1 MRKINK
7 EQLPEEYRKLWD
19 ELIMPVDTNIN
30 LDSVIL
36 SPENKA
42 KINRF
47 IDEVRSRDK
56 LAKYNLQYNNRALL
70 YVASVTGKS
79 FVAKAISNTLG
90 FTVLYIDI
98 S

>member
-70 YVASVTGKS
+70 YGASGTGKT
-79 FVAKAISNTLG
+79 FVTKAISNTLG